1 MAQILSM
8 DEPVRSCKRRPSE
21 PIAVTTAPSPSPAPS
36 SPPAARLG
44 PPRWLVTAGP
54 TWEPI
59 DEVRYLGNR
68 SSGRMGREIARAV
81 AARGHRVTLLLGPG
95 SVPTTDLES
104 SGVMVA
110 RFQSAAD
117 LDLHLRERWP
127 EHDVLVMAAAV
138 ADHRPIRRPGDPR
151 KRRRAD
157 GPLTIDLEAVPDLLA
172 GLAEIPHPGTR
183 VGFALEPADELD
195 ASARRKLAAKRL
207 HAIVANPL
215 ETMESDRIDGRIVLA
230 DGRERRPPSSPCSKT
245 AFAEWLV
252 AAVSD
257 LHHDRVAGD

>member
-1 MAQILSM
+1 M
-8 DEPVRSCKRRPSE
+8 
-21 PIAVTTAPSPSPAPS
+21 TTDSDTPAPS
-36 SPPAARLG
+36 TLPPGTRIPR

-54 TWEPI
+54 TWEPV

-81 AARGHRVTLLLGPG
+81 AARGHGVTLLLGPG
-95 SVPTTDLES
+95 SSPTADLET
-104 SGVMVA
+104 SGVVVE

-117 LDLHLRERWP
+117 LDTRLRDRWP
-127 EHDVLVMAAAV
+127 EHDLLVMAAAV

-157 GPLTIDLEAVPDLLA
+157 GPVTIDLEPVPDLLA

-183 VGFALEPADELD
+183 IGFALEPAEELD

-215 ETMESDRIDGRIVLA
+215 ETMESDLIDGRLVLP
-230 DGRERRPPSSPCSKT
+230 DGHERRPPSSPCSKT

-252 AAVSD
+252 AAVAD
-257 LHHDRVAGD
+257 LHRARVAGD